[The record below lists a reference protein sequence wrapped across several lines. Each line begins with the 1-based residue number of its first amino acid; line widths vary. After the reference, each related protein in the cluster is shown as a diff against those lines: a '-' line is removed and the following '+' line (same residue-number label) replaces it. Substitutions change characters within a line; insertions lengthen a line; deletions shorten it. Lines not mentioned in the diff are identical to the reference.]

1 MKVVQSQIY
10 SILKSTFGFDE
21 FRGVQKPV
29 IEHIAAGHS
38 ALVVMP
44 TGQGKSLCYQLPSQF
59 LPGLTLVISPLIAL
73 MKDQVDAVKKK
84 GVKACFINSSL
95 SADERQDRYN
105 NLAASQY
112 DLVYVTPERFR
123 KDEFRAALL
132 KNQISLLAVDEAH
145 CISQWGHDF
154 RPDYTRLGD
163 IRKLLGDPPTL
174 ALTATATP
182 DVQADILTQLHL
194 PADET
199 AVYVSGVERP
209 NLEVEV
215 HDVVGSDEK
224 IRNIVAL
231 RHHFPGPAI
240 VYFSLISS
248 LEAIA
253 EPLAVLGLSP
263 LIYHGQL
270 PDRRRKQAQE
280 QFIDG
285 ANPLILATPAFGL
298 GVDKPNVRLVVHA
311 EVPGSVEAYYQ
322 EIGRAGRDG
331 QPAGCVL
338 MYDQDDV
345 QIQLDFIKWANPDP
359 EFIRR
364 IYRLIE
370 THGDRVRA
378 GGLDYLREQ
387 MHFYHSRDFRV
398 ETSVN
403 LLERWGA
410 VARTDD
416 NRKHLSVCGELPE
429 EYLQP
434 DLFQARLKRQN
445 EKLLEMVRFAQTPQ
459 CRMQFVYTYFGV
471 PDAKPCG
478 HCDNC
483 RASSQ

>member
-209 NLEVEV
+209 SR
-215 HDVVGSDEK
+215 GG
-224 IRNIVAL
+224 
-231 RHHFPGPAI
+231 GP
-240 VYFSLISS
+240 
-248 LEAIA
+248 
-253 EPLAVLGLSP
+253 
-263 LIYHGQL
+263 
-270 PDRRRKQAQE
+270 RR
-280 QFIDG
+280 
-285 ANPLILATPAFGL
+285 
-298 GVDKPNVRLVVHA
+298 
-311 EVPGSVEAYYQ
+311 
-322 EIGRAGRDG
+322 
-331 QPAGCVL
+331 
-338 MYDQDDV
+338 
-345 QIQLDFIKWANPDP
+345 
-359 EFIRR
+359 
-364 IYRLIE
+364 
-370 THGDRVRA
+370 
-378 GGLDYLREQ
+378 
-387 MHFYHSRDFRV
+387 
-398 ETSVN
+398 
-403 LLERWGA
+403 
-410 VARTDD
+410 
-416 NRKHLSVCGELPE
+416 CGE
-429 EYLQP
+429 
-434 DLFQARLKRQN
+434 R
-445 EKLLEMVRFAQTPQ
+445 
-459 CRMQFVYTYFGV
+459 
-471 PDAKPCG
+471 
-478 HCDNC
+478 
-483 RASSQ
+483 